1 MDTVFLESSD
11 DDYRVK
17 HCRQKNRRMLYN
29 VMTAAGFTNL
39 PSEWWHYDYGDN
51 MWAQLTGGKAIYA
64 GILDADVRGK
74 V

>member
-1 MDTVFLESSD
+1 
-11 DDYRVK
+11 
-17 HCRQKNRRMLYN
+17 MLYN

-51 MWAQLTGGKAIYA
+51 MWAQLTGGKPFYA

-74 V
+74 VI

>member
-1 MDTVFLESSD
+1 
-11 DDYRVK
+11 
-17 HCRQKNRRMLYN
+17 MLYN
-29 VMTAAGFTNL
+29 VMTAAGFANL